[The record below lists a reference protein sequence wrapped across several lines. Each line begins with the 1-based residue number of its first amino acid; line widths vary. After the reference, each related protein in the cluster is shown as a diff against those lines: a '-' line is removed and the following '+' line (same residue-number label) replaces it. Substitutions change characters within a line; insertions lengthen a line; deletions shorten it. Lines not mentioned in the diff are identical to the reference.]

1 MSKRFNI
8 GALTATAG
16 VHEVMSNNQAF
27 KKFVNQ
33 SLERYFV
40 GDWGDTDEE
49 DAKQND
55 EAADGA
61 AEFCCASMSVVSYD
75 NVVVFGE
82 EHQNNP
88 ESSFDEILNDLNIAR
103 K

>member
-27 KKFVNQ
+27 KEFVNR

-40 GDWGDTDEE
+40 GNWGDTCEE

-61 AEFCCASMSVVSYD
+61 DQRILAVYKMEGHPD
-75 NVVVFGE
+75 NTICIIT
-82 EHQNNP
+82 EHDR
-88 ESSFDEILNDLNIAR
+88 SATTILFPHEY
-103 K
+103 